1 MVDSD
6 DGHLQSRSAAKR
18 TAEGTLPGEEEGRNV
33 RQKVDGDGRDEVQ
46 LALQLIRDTDGVSP
60 EWHDPD
66 CGTDE
71 ATRQMQPS
79 GWTSFYNKVLSGAVV
94 PTCVIDFPFADRPT
108 KNNPHGL
115 DLQVLPLCSL

>member
-18 TAEGTLPGEEEGRNV
+18 MAEGTLPGEEEGRNV

-66 CGTDE
+66 E

-79 GWTSFYNKVLSGAVV
+79 GWTSFYKKVCQGAVV